1 MVIFMKELTFNQ
13 ILKLMK
19 KQLDQETN
27 NILDYL
33 NDGIFASHLFEDEV
47 IQVSNDIKKNSET
60 FKKLYSRRALYIV
73 RVNED
78 LLIPPQF
85 NWVPGGLKLVDS
97 KKVIFD
103 KDSILYVEKTP
114 SPITRMHEHFSGV
127 TGDKASLKLNE
138 WPRDTLLDNITI
150 HIFVLKNKYK
160 NENEIILGGIE
171 SRLEKLLN
179 PAMKIDNL
187 R

>member
-1 MVIFMKELTFNQ
+1 MKELTFNQ
-13 ILKLMK
+13 VLKLMK
-19 KQLDQETN
+19 KKLDTETN
-27 NILDYL
+27 NILDFL
-33 NDGIFASHLFEDEV
+33 RDGIFASQLFEDEV
-47 IQVSNDIKKNSET
+47 VTVSEDIKKNSEIY
-60 FKKLYSRRALYIV
+60 KKLYSRRALYV
-73 RVNED
+73 VKVNND

-85 NWVPGGLKLVDS
+85 NWIPGSLKLVDS

-103 KDSILYVEKTP
+103 KDSILYVEKTT
-114 SPITRMHEHFSGV
+114 SPITRMHEHFTGV
-127 TGDKASLKLNE
+127 NGDKVSLKLNE

-160 NENEIILGGIE
+160 SENEIILGGIE
-171 SRLEKLLN
+171 SRLEKVLE